1 MAEVARRAGMSA
13 LAVAERVQRL
23 ERAGVIAGHHLDID
37 PAAVAPTPTVPAD
50 QDLPEQPNAPPR
62 IVPAARRSCERFL
75 GVVMAAAADQRRP
88 GRCDHSLEWWA
99 SWPMPNV

>member
-1 MAEVARRAGMSA
+1 MPMAELARRAGMSA

-75 GVVMAAAADQRRP
+75 VWYGCGRRSATPGSVRSQSRMVGIMANA
-88 GRCDHSLEWWA
+88 
-99 SWPMPNV
+99 